1 MDDQYQR
8 SQSRSILA
16 TAAHTVTSERGNQH
30 GGAEDSFQLI
40 GKLWTDYLVSVTK
53 HRTQAGDFA
62 LVDALSIGSAD
73 VAHLMVLLKVA
84 RAVHG
89 DPTNQDNYVD
99 GAGYMSLAGALSM
112 GEKRVVV
119 PAIPVENTDRK
130 QAASLGAVERP
141 HPGLMPNPP
150 APDLRGTNTLKSAM
164 AAVDAS
170 EQN

>member
-40 GKLWTDYLVSVTK
+40 GKLWTDYLVSVTR
-53 HRTQAGDFA
+53 HRSQAGDMAFI
-62 LVDALSIGSAD
+62 DSLSIGPAD

-89 DPTNQDNYVD
+89 DPTNQDHYVD

-119 PAIPVENTDRK
+119 PAADSVPAKVEPYKHPAQTIAENEIRAGRMKAENTTLT
-130 QAASLGAVERP
+130 AAR
-141 HPGLMPNPP
+141 
-150 APDLRGTNTLKSAM
+150 
-164 AAVDAS
+164 AVDAS
-170 EQN
+170 EQKNG